1 MESFF
6 QDVRLSFRMLFKK
19 PGFTIVAVLTLA
31 LGIGA
36 NSTIFTLVNAVLL
49 RPLPVEE
56 PDRVVSVYATSQD
69 GTRSSR
75 FSYLNY
81 LDYRD
86 RNEALAGLAA
96 QNLTPLTLGVAEESE
111 PILGQIVSGN
121 YFTVLG
127 VRARRGRV
135 FNQEDDRPGAERV
148 AVISHSF
155 HQRRFPAEPDL
166 TGKTIYLNGDPF
178 TVVGIIEKD
187 FTGTSIG
194 PFIDLWVPMMQTG
207 SWMGPDWMGN
217 RARAQLQMIGRL
229 KPDLS
234 REQAQANMITLA
246 AQLSQE
252 YKEENRAD
260 GVELIQSSLIEGRN
274 RTAVA
279 AFFAILLAVV
289 GLVLLIACAN
299 VANLLLVRALGRRRE
314 MAIKLAL
321 GAGRFRLV
329 RQFMTE
335 SILLALMGGAVGL
348 LISLWA
354 GNLLHSFNP
363 LPTFPI
369 QFDLSA
375 DARVIAFVF
384 AASLVTGLA
393 LGIIPALR
401 GTRPDLL
408 TALKE
413 ETSAASSGSSKSRLR
428 NTFVVAQIALS
439 LLLLIGATLLL
450 RSLQNAQAT
459 DPGFRAEKAFAMDFD
474 LDLKGL
480 SEEKGRQFYASMVER
495 IRAIPGVESAT
506 IANRAPLDISTPTTG
521 VLVEGY
527 QPPPGKTAIAIS
539 SYRVGDDYFGTMAI
553 PLVGGRDFTERDS
566 KDAPGVVIINQQM
579 ARRYWPDENPIGKR
593 FRLVAQAAQNMRE
606 KTVEV
611 IGVAKDSKYRT
622 LSEDETPHI
631 YLPFLQSYEPGMTL
645 LVRAAGDTQQM
656 MRTVRAELQTL
667 DKDPQAFFART
678 MFEHMAVVLAPG
690 QIAATL
696 FAVFGLVA
704 LALAII
710 GIYAVMAYSVTERT
724 REIGIRMALGA
735 KPSDVFKLVV
745 GSGLLLS
752 AIGIAI
758 GLAAAF
764 ALTRFL
770 ASLLVGVSATDPI
783 TFAAIPLLF
792 TLVALLACYLP
803 ARRAM
808 RVDPTVA
815 LKYE

>member
-1 MESFF
+1 MN
-6 QDVRLSFRMLFKK
+6 DVRLSFRMLLKK
-19 PGFTIVAVLTLA
+19 PGFTLVAVLTLA

-49 RPLPVEE
+49 RPLPIEE

-86 RNEALAGLAA
+86 RNETLGGLAA
-96 QNLTPLTLGVAEESE
+96 QSLTPLTLGVADGSE

-121 YFTVLG
+121 YFSLLG
-127 VRARRGRV
+127 VRARIGRA
-135 FNQEDDRPGAERV
+135 FAPEEDRAGAERV
-148 AVISHSF
+148 VVVSHSF

-178 TVVGIIEKD
+178 TVIGVIEKD

-194 PFIDLWVPMMQTG
+194 PFIDVWVPMMQTG
-207 SWMGPDWMGN
+207 NWMGPEWMEN
-217 RARAQLQMIGRL
+217 RKDAKLQLIGRL
-229 KPDLS
+229 KPGLS
-234 REQAQANMITLA
+234 RDEAQANMSTLA
-246 AQLSQE
+246 AQMATQYPETNKSQG
-252 YKEENRAD
+252 A
-260 GVELIQSSLIEGRN
+260 ELTQASLIEGRR

-299 VANLLLVRALGRRRE
+299 VANLLLVRAIGRRRE

-321 GAGRFRLV
+321 GASRFRLV

-335 SILLALMGGAVGL
+335 SILLALMGGAAGL
-348 LISLWA
+348 LISLWV
-354 GNLLHSFNP
+354 GNLLHNFNP

-375 DARVIAFVF
+375 DARVIGFSL
-384 AASLVTGLA
+384 AASLLTGLI

-408 TALKE
+408 AALKD
-413 ETSAASSGSSKSRLR
+413 ETSSSTSGSSKSRLR
-428 NTFVVAQIALS
+428 NAFVVAQISVS
-439 LLLLIGATLLL
+439 LLLLIGATLLV
-450 RSLQNAQAT
+450 RSLQNAQAI
-459 DPGFRAEKAFAMDFD
+459 DPGFRAENAFAMDFD
-474 LDLKGL
+474 LDLKGFNQ
-480 SEEKGRQFYASMVER
+480 EKGIRFYASMVER
-495 IRAIPGVESAT
+495 VRALPGVESAAL
-506 IANRAPLDISTPTTG
+506 ANRAPLDISTPTTD
-521 VLVEGY
+521 VMINGY
-527 QPPPGKTAIAIS
+527 QPPPGKSAIPIS
-539 SYRVGDDYFGTMAI
+539 FYRTGPGYFETMAI
-553 PLVGGRDFTERDS
+553 PLVAGRDFNERDT
-566 KDAPGVVIINQQM
+566 KEAPQVVVVNQQM
-579 ARRYWPDENPIGKR
+579 AQRYWPDENPVGKR
-593 FRLVAQAAQNMRE
+593 FRLVAQAARSLPE

-622 LSEDETPHI
+622 LSEEETPHI
-631 YLPFLQSYEPGMTL
+631 YLPFLQDYEAGMTL
-645 LVRAAGDTQQM
+645 LVRTTGDTRQM
-656 MRTVRAELQTL
+656 MRAVRAELQTL

-678 MFEHMAVVLAPG
+678 MHEHTSVVLAPG

-696 FAVFGLVA
+696 FAVFGLIA
-704 LALAII
+704 LVLAMI
-710 GIYAVMAYSVTERT
+710 GVYAVMAYSVTERT
-724 REIGIRMALGA
+724 REIGIRIALGA
-735 KPSDVFKLVV
+735 QPSHVFKLVV
-745 GSGLLLS
+745 GNGMILS
-752 AIGIAI
+752 AIGTAI
-758 GLAAAF
+758 GLAGAF

-770 ASLLVGVSATDPI
+770 TGLLVGVSAIDPI
-783 TFAAIPLLF
+783 TFAAIPVLF

-808 RVDPTVA
+808 RVDPLAA
-815 LKYE
+815 LKHE